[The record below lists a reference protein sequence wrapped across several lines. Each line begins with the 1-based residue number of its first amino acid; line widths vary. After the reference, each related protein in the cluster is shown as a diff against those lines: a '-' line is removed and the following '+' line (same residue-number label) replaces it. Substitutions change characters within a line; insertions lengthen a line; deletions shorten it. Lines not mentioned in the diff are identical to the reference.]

1 MQLENSTM
9 IGKNH
14 RELLVWQK
22 AMRLVVAVYDL
33 VRRLSKE
40 ENYGLSDQMRR
51 AAISIP
57 SNIAEGNARC
67 SVKDMAHFFYIAQGS
82 RAELETQLELCQL
95 IGYIPQQ
102 ELQSTFLQ
110 TQEVGRMLS
119 GLIKSTLQQDVK
131 HQP

>member
-1 MQLENSTM
+1 M

-22 AMRLVVAVYDL
+22 VMRLVVAVYDL
-33 VRRLSKE
+33 VRRLPKE

-82 RAELETQLELCQL
+82 
-95 IGYIPQQ
+95 
-102 ELQSTFLQ
+102 
-110 TQEVGRMLS
+110 
-119 GLIKSTLQQDVK
+119 
-131 HQP
+131 

>member
-1 MQLENSTM
+1 M

-33 VRRLSKE
+33 VRRLPKE

-67 SVKDMAHFFYIAQGS
+67 SVKDMAHFFFFAQGS
-82 RAELETQLELCQL
+82 RAELETRLELCQL

>member
-1 MQLENSTM
+1 M

-33 VRRLSKE
+33 VRRLPKE

-57 SNIAEGNARC
+57 SNIAEGNTRC

>member
-33 VRRLSKE
+33 VRRLPKE

-57 SNIAEGNARC
+57 SNIAEGNALC

>member
-1 MQLENSTM
+1 MQLESSTM

-33 VRRLSKE
+33 VRRLPKE

-51 AAISIP
+51 AAISIT

-82 RAELETQLELCQL
+82 RAELETQLELCEL
-95 IGYIPQQ
+95 IGYISKDRLEPV
-102 ELQSTFLQ
+102 LMQ
-110 TQEVGRMLS
+110 TQEIGRMLS
-119 GLIKSTLQQDVK
+119 GLIKSTLQQISYR
-131 HQP
+131 

>member
-33 VRRLSKE
+33 VRRLPKE

-67 SVKDMAHFFYIAQGS
+67 SVKDMAHFFYIAQDS

>member
-22 AMRLVVAVYDL
+22 VMRLVVAVYDL
-33 VRRLSKE
+33 VRRLPKE

-82 RAELETQLELCQL
+82 
-95 IGYIPQQ
+95 
-102 ELQSTFLQ
+102 
-110 TQEVGRMLS
+110 
-119 GLIKSTLQQDVK
+119 
-131 HQP
+131 